1 MPSEGRAR
9 SSAFTLIEL
18 LLVVAIIALLVSIL
32 LPALSKS
39 RNAARVAICTSNMR
53 QLAIAEATYA
63 TDYKERIGA
72 LNWAPGKVNGDS
84 AIANVPAGTSWL
96 DTQGRQVKD
105 IILRRQGKDLVAVQN
120 RFFNRNFWHLA
131 AIDGGYFG
139 STSPINQ
146 TAGCPSD
153 DWVLRWQKNPDN
165 YAALVGSSPEPSAV
179 PSGAYEWYRPYWC
192 TYQLVPVAFAPDKHK
207 GTSITLSQVTNRHH
221 LFNGGTTSPVLG
233 QRKVDEVSFPSQ
245 KVFIF
250 DIFDRH
256 GYRRPIWHAYTVASQ
271 PLAFFDSSVRFL
283 KTRDSRPGWN
293 PDTIPANPAATPP
306 PTVYQYNPSTGFP
319 GYDHPTLSGQAFDT
333 VTGYF
338 RWTRDGLRGYD
349 YTR

>member
-1 MPSEGRAR
+1 MPIRIRVRRA
-9 SSAFTLIEL
+9 AFTLIEL
-18 LLVVAIIALLVSIL
+18 LLVVAIIALLISIL

-39 RNAARVAICTSNMR
+39 RNAARIAICTSNMR
-53 QLAIAEATYA
+53 QLAVAEATYA
-63 TDYKERIGA
+63 ADYKDRIGA

-84 AIANVPAGTSWL
+84 VIANVPAGTSWL
-96 DTQGRQVKD
+96 TTQGRQAKD
-105 IILRRQGKDLVAVQN
+105 IVFRLQGKDRPAVLN

-131 AIDGGYFG
+131 AVDGGYFG
-139 STSPINQ
+139 AMNCINPTS
-146 TAGCPSD
+146 GCPSD
-153 DWVLRWQKNPDN
+153 DWVLRWQKNEDN
-165 YAALVGSSPEPSAV
+165 YAALVGSSPEPSAN
-179 PSGAYEWYRPYWC
+179 PSGAYEWYRPYWSS
-192 TYQLVPVAFAPDKHK
+192 YQLVPVAFAPDKHK
-207 GTSITLSQVTNRHH
+207 AGSLTLSQVTDRHH
-221 LFNGGTTSPVLG
+221 LFNGGSGSPVLG
-233 QRKVDEVSFPSQ
+233 QRTVDEVAFPSQ

-256 GYRRPIWHAYTVASQ
+256 SYRRPIWHAHTIASQ

-293 PDTIPANPAATPP
+293 PDTVPTNPNTTPP

-319 GYDHPTLSGQAFDT
+319 GYDHPTLTGVAFDT

-349 YTR
+349 YR